1 MDSFNSN
8 TSSFFRHLQAARALG
23 VNTTNLRE
31 EDASKA
37 LVDRLLQ
44 IMNRLKVPNGLKALG
59 FTENDIPE
67 LVQGNSKL
75 SKPPIA
81 NFLFRNV
88 ATTSRDKII
97 SAPSRYAIDSSI
109 IPRY

>member
-1 MDSFNSN
+1 M
-8 TSSFFRHLQAARALG
+8 SFFRHLQAARALG

-44 IMNRLKVPNGLKALG
+44 IMSRLKVPNGLKALG

-67 LVQGNSKL
+67 LVQGISKL
-75 SKPPIA
+75 G
-81 NFLFRNV
+81 NV
-88 ATTSRDKII
+88 NAMN
-97 SAPSRYAIDSSI
+97 
-109 IPRY
+109 

>member
-1 MDSFNSN
+1 MNLIDLKSTTNFFLHPNLFCTSNSFSALIA
-8 TSSFFRHLQAARALG
+8 SFFRHLQAARALG

-44 IMNRLKVPNGLKALG
+44 IMSRLKVPNGLKALG

-67 LVQGNSKL
+67 LVQGISNL
-75 SKPPIA
+75 GNVNA
-81 NFLFRNV
+81 N
-88 ATTSRDKII
+88 
-97 SAPSRYAIDSSI
+97 
-109 IPRY
+109 